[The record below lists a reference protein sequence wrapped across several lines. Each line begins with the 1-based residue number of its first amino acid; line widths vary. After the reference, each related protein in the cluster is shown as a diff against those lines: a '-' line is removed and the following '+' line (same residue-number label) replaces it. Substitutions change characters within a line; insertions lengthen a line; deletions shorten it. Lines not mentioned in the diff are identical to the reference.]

1 MRSQVRVQLS
11 LLPQPDFRAH
21 DGSADVALDV
31 VVVLDVAVVVVAV
44 VLGVE
49 VVLEAVKFQLNIIL
63 NQTIKRTKFFKAT
76 EFTFELRLC

>member
-1 MRSQVRVQLS
+1 M

-21 DGSADVALDV
+21 DGSADVT
-31 VVVLDVAVVVVAV
+31 VAVVVVAV

-63 NQTIKRTKFFKAT
+63 KRTKFFKAT

>member
-21 DGSADVALDV
+21 DGSADVT
-31 VVVLDVAVVVVAV
+31 VAVVVVAV